1 MRRQL
6 LAVLL
11 LPLVAAA
18 IAVAALVHTHSLVLR
33 SARGMAPRTAQERA
47 RMLAEG
53 RCVVTRRGGDL
64 VGKLVA
70 GRGGAPRVE
79 GGRYVV
85 ERLDVRAT
93 AAVDT
98 AQVRVVACGT
108 AGG

>member
-6 LAVLL
+6 LVVLL
-11 LPLVAAA
+11 LPLLAAA

-33 SARGMAPRTAQERA
+33 SARGVAPRTAPERA
-47 RMLAEG
+47 RMLEGG
-53 RCVVTRRGGDL
+53 RCVVARRGGDL
-64 VGKLVA
+64 IGKLAV

-98 AQVRVVACGT
+98 AQVRVMACGA

>member
-11 LPLVAAA
+11 LPLLAAA
-18 IAVAALVHTHSLVLR
+18 VAVVALVHTHSLVLQ
-33 SARGMAPRTAQERA
+33 SARGVTPRTPQERA
-47 RMLAEG
+47 RMLADG

-64 VGKLVA
+64 IGKLAV
-70 GRGGAPRVE
+70 GRGGVPRVE

-98 AQVRVVACGT
+98 AQVRVVACGE